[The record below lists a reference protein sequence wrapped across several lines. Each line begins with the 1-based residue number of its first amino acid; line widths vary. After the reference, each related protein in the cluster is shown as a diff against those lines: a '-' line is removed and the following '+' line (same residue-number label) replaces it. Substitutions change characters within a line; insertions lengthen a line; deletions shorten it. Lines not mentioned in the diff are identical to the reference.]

1 MITTQA
7 KNHQSYVI
15 LDNESSYS
23 HNDNKNDLQ
32 HYSSESSSSRHLQ
45 SQESNSNADSRKIK
59 RETRKEEPSS
69 PFFKRIL
76 IVDDDPD
83 ITLTFKIG
91 LEDDKSFEVYT
102 YTDSLEALS
111 NFKPHFYDLLLAD
124 INMPK
129 MNGFELCSKILER
142 GRTMESCRSSRSR
155 KKQELKE
162 EEEER
167 EQGYFVT
174 VSDGMN
180 AYRIYQLYLH
190 WFIGRMRELR
200 MKAKDILE
208 QIMHCIRVKRPVE
221 ERDRLIEKRD
231 SILESL
237 VLLCARYYIPVCVKQ
252 KHYSLSYL
260 DMLIFCNMIIVFD
273 YYWLPYVKFWEI
285 MERVGYKIM
294 DEKG

>member
-23 HNDNKNDLQ
+23 HNYNKNDLQ

-129 MNGFELCSKILER
+129 MNGFELCSKILDIDVNVRICFITAGDTNIEALR
-142 GRTMESCRSSRSR
+142 EVYPTLSIGCFIKKPVTINELIRRLKME
-155 KKQELKE
+155 
-162 EEEER
+162 
-167 EQGYFVT
+167 
-174 VSDGMN
+174 
-180 AYRIYQLYLH
+180 
-190 WFIGRMRELR
+190 
-200 MKAKDILE
+200 
-208 QIMHCIRVKRPVE
+208 
-221 ERDRLIEKRD
+221 
-231 SILESL
+231 
-237 VLLCARYYIPVCVKQ
+237 
-252 KHYSLSYL
+252 L
-260 DMLIFCNMIIVFD
+260 D
-273 YYWLPYVKFWEI
+273 
-285 MERVGYKIM
+285 
-294 DEKG
+294 